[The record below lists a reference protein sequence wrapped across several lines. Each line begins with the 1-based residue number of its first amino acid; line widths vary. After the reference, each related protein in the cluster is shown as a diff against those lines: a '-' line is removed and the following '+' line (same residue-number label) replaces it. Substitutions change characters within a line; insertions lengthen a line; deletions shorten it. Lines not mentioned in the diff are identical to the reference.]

1 MCTTLSIL
9 AFFAFGLLVL
19 IMILVKSKTLENR
32 TIYDAAIIGISIG
45 MGVLLLIVIYFFV
58 SEVLVGS
65 SYKVK
70 LLRRQEMKRKSSKI
84 RQISVVNCE

>member
-1 MCTTLSIL
+1 
-9 AFFAFGLLVL
+9 LLVL
-19 IMILVKSKTLENR
+19 IVVLAKSKTLENR
-32 TIYDAAIIGISIG
+32 AIYDAAIIGISIG

-84 RQISVVNCE
+84 SQISVVNCE